1 MHSLWKGQQGA
12 MPSNREFKN
21 ELQRLCKLR
30 NMVCVNV
37 WMSNGSTELY
47 EEMATLYLKEEG
59 EEKAVRELADWLKGE
74 VGEFPEGLDNT
85 SMMGDLL
92 KSAIGKV
99 DWREIAA
106 SYIESAVE
114 QEKES
119 A

>member
-1 MHSLWKGQQGA
+1 MSYNGYVNYETW
-12 MPSNREFKN
+12 
-21 ELQRLCKLR
+21 
-30 NMVCVNV
+30 CVNV
-37 WMSNGSTELY
+37 WMSNGNTELY
-47 EEMATLYLKEEG
+47 EEMACEYLKESDGDESLAG
-59 EEKAVRELADWLKGE
+59 RELADWLKGE

-114 QEKES
+114 AVEQEKES

>member
-1 MHSLWKGQQGA
+1 MSYNGYVNYETW
-12 MPSNREFKN
+12 
-21 ELQRLCKLR
+21 
-30 NMVCVNV
+30 CVNL